1 MFFTFFGAANKAT
14 SSNNNTGLITVENC
28 QAMPRKTWH
37 IQASQN
43 SATTNNNDTK
53 TSTNNNNSNYDSKN
67 GLTTESFYSALLQLC
82 QESLAKSLKST
93 DAAYS
98 TPHSNSVPNFL
109 ELKKILDNSLQTK
122 AISYNASEVIPSTMV
137 PSDWPG
143 KQAWCY
149 LLGMLFGLV

>member
-1 MFFTFFGAANKAT
+1 
-14 SSNNNTGLITVENC
+14 
-28 QAMPRKTWH
+28 MPRKTWH
-37 IQASQN
+37 TQASQN

-53 TSTNNNNSNYDSKN
+53 TSTNDNYNSKN
-67 GLTTESFYSALLQLC
+67 GLTTESFYAALLQLC

-98 TPHSNSVPNFL
+98 VPHSTSVPNFL

-122 AISYNASEVIPSTMV
+122 AISYNAGEVIPSTIV

-143 KQAWCY
+143 KQAWYY
-149 LLGMLFGLV
+149 LLGMLFGLVLFIFVRLL